1 VAFGISP
8 HLAFY
13 FAIGDELLVMGLI
26 KKWKSSPQVVQGM
39 PLKTV
44 LKVVARNQFKVDVQ
58 CYGRLVYLVC
68 AGIMNSIYGGCET
81 FFNTKDIESA
91 EIKQAPLFILGHWRS
106 GTTHLHNLLSLDE
119 NFSYPSAYQA
129 SFPTHFIF
137 SQIGGVIFDFLS
149 PRKRPMDNMEFSSDV
164 PHEDEFAIAASSS
177 VSPYMKVLFPVTGDH
192 PYSFLDPETLPRE
205 AVERW
210 KIEFLHF
217 LKKLTLSEGNRLL
230 LKSPPHTGRIR
241 ILLEL
246 FPQAQFVHIVRNPYD
261 VYLST
266 HKLWRDS
273 FAHCHL
279 QAPDPQAIDKIILD
293 WYTELFDLFERDR
306 RLIPQGALYEIR
318 FEDLEEK
325 PLGTMAGIY
334 DSLNLTGFGK
344 TELKLKRYLESL
356 KGYEKN
362 DHTLGAEDRE
372 KIYSLW
378 KRTFDNYGYVF

>member
-1 VAFGISP
+1 
-8 HLAFY
+8 
-13 FAIGDELLVMGLI
+13 MGVL
-26 KKWKSSPQVVQGM
+26 KKWKSHPQVVQGM

-58 CYGRLVYLVC
+58 CYGRLAYLVC
-68 AGIMNSIYGGCET
+68 VGIMNSIYSGCET
-81 FFNTKDIESA
+81 FFNTQDIEST
-91 EIKQAPLFILGHWRS
+91 EIKHSPLFILGHWRS

-129 SFPTHFIF
+129 LFPSHFIF
-137 SQIGGVIFDFLS
+137 SQIGGVIFDFFS
-149 PRKRPMDNMEFSSDV
+149 PRKRPMDNVEFSSDV
-164 PHEDEFAIAASSS
+164 PHEDEFALAASST
-177 VSPYMKVLFPVTGDH
+177 VSPYMRVLFPVTGDQ
-192 PYSFLDPETLPRE
+192 PYSRLDPEMLPHE

-210 KIEFLHF
+210 KREFVRF

-261 VYLST
+261 VYMST

-273 FAHCHL
+273 FSYSCL
-279 QAPDPQAIDKIILD
+279 QIPEPQAIDEIILE

-306 RLIPQGALYEIR
+306 CLIPQGALHEIR
-318 FEDLEEK
+318 FEDLDEN
-325 PLGTMAGIY
+325 PVGTMAGIY
-334 DSLNLTGFGK
+334 DGLGLEGFGK
-344 TELKLKRYLESL
+344 TELKLRRYLESL

-362 DHTLGAEDRE
+362 VHALGEADRE
-372 KIYSLW
+372 KIYKSW
-378 KRTFDNYGYVF
+378 KRTFDNYGYDF